1 VINKVVSTVQEAIA
15 DVKDGSSIMIGGFGL
30 SGTPHNLVKG
40 LIEKRVKRLIFICNS
55 FNNIIFLED
64 RSQVAKV
71 IMSFPVTHSKIMARN
86 PLEEG
91 LVSGEIELELVPQG
105 TLVERMRA
113 AGAGLAGFY
122 TPTGV
127 GTIIEQGKEKRQ
139 FEGKEYLLEKALKA
153 DFAFVKAYKAD
164 KRGNLIYRMAS
175 RNFNP
180 IMAMAA
186 NVTIAEVEEILEPG
200 AIDPDIVVTPG
211 IFVDRI
217 VQAPPLRIQ
226 FNERPKLM

>member
-1 VINKVVSTVQEAIA
+1 MINKVLSTVQEAIA
-15 DVKDGSSIMIGGFGL
+15 DVTDGSSIMVGGFGL
-30 SGTPHNLVKG
+30 SGTPYNLVKG
-40 LIEKRVKRLIFICNS
+40 LIEKGVKRLTFICNS
-55 FNNIIFLED
+55 FNNIIFLQD

-71 IMSFPVTHSKIMARN
+71 IMSFPVAPSRIATRN
-86 PLEEG
+86 LLEEA
-91 LVSGEIELELVPQG
+91 LISGEIDLELVPQG

-127 GTIIEQGKEKRQ
+127 GTIIERDKEKRQ
-139 FEGKEYLLEKALKA
+139 FDGKEYLLEKALKA
-153 DFAFVKAYKAD
+153 DFALVKAYKAD

-200 AIDPDIVVTPG
+200 AIDPDVVVTPG

-226 FNERPKLM
+226 FTERIK